1 VKANTKKKK
10 AQPTTTVTLSVP
22 TELLRSIDEWAS
34 LNYPGIKVREKAM
47 LYLIEMALEK
57 NDGTS
62 VDLDRG

>member
-1 VKANTKKKK
+1 MKENTKKKT
-10 AQPTTTVTLSVP
+10 AQSTTTVTLSVP

-34 LNYPGIKVREKAM
+34 LNYPGIRVREKAM
-47 LYLIEMALEK
+47 LHLIETALEE